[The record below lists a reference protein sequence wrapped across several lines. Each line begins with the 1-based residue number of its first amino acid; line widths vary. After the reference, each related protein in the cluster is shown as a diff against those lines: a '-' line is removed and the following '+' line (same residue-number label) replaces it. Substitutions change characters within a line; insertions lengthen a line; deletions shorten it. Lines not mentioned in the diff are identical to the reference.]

1 MKRTFRSY
9 QTQHVI
15 YFFTTRHS
23 PAFNVDIRWFKSYA
37 MIYQSH
43 SHYFTDD
50 PDIHLI
56 LQRIY
61 FIQCEDD
68 DVAYNYAT
76 FADAAL
82 EQDQSLCMLRHRDVR
97 NV

>member
-9 QTQHVI
+9 QHQSVI
-15 YFFTTRHS
+15 HSFITRHS
-23 PAFNVDIRWFKSYA
+23 PAFNVDTTWFKSYA
-37 MIYQSH
+37 MIYQSY

-50 PDIHLI
+50 PDIQTN

-61 FIQCEDD
+61 LIQCEDD
-68 DVAYNYAT
+68 DVACNYVT
-76 FADAAL
+76 FADAVL

-97 NV
+97 DV